1 MRDTRWLAN
10 RLVVGLIM
18 TAAVAVL
25 RWWYGWR

>member
-18 TAAVAVL
+18 TAAVALLL
-25 RWWYGWR
+25 RWLAS